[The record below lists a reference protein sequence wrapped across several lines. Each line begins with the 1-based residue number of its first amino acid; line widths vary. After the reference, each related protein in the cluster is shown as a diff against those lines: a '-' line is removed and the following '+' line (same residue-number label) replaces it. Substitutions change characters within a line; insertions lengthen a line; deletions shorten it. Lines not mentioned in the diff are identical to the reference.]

1 MYVYNTPTLQGKSLN
16 VHENFS
22 SKHLAINLILRRFIA
37 FTFFYDNHTYIYINT
52 KIHQFK
58 LAYHSAMKK
67 KHFTQLYTLDKA
79 SGMILSFPLMWEIR
93 MSYCCS

>member
-1 MYVYNTPTLQGKSLN
+1 MTMYVCYTPTLQGKSLN

-58 LAYHSAMKK
+58 LAYHSAMKNN
-67 KHFTQLYTLDKA
+67 
-79 SGMILSFPLMWEIR
+79 ILHSFILLTKR
-93 MSYCCS
+93 QV

>member
-37 FTFFYDNHTYIYINT
+37 LTIFHDNHTYININT
-52 KIHQFK
+52 KLSSIQMSISFSNVK
-58 LAYHSAMKK
+58 AFYID
-67 KHFTQLYTLDKA
+67 LY
-79 SGMILSFPLMWEIR
+79 S
-93 MSYCCS
+93 